1 MPSLHLIVVSLISV
15 IGNMSNLT
23 GTSMDY
29 TDIRYGILLSGG
41 QLDFLRDD
49 CQGFHRSEAMA
60 TFVKMAAIEPMHYEK
75 KNFTT
80 EIGIGQFVASTVELA
95 KLWGCDRKT
104 ASKVVR
110 LFNEMGILSSEAN
123 NRTTVHTIPCLAFW
137 LVKVNGEERTIRNPY
152 YVRASAVNVPKSE
165 TKGRKPAV
173 EAPLTE
179 VNRRGIENPDKANGS
194 SNDDSADQSKTSDVV
209 KSGVQGKA
217 KLTGFQSPNLPM
229 TMNEEQFTSATG
241 VHTSFLGEGSIL
253 SSQVGQLKDTQPMP
267 ITSRPDDNYNP
278 IDKSAQF
285 TGDGTSLSKGNIVC
299 TESLNSNSA
308 TIGVEASDSMNNVTE

>member
-1 MPSLHLIVVSLISV
+1 
-15 IGNMSNLT
+15 
-23 GTSMDY
+23 MDY

-95 KLWGCDRKT
+95 TLWGCDRKT
-104 ASKVVR
+104 AAKVVR
-110 LFNEMGILSSEAN
+110 MFNEMGILSSEAN
-123 NRTTVHTIPCLAFW
+123 NRTTVHTIHSLAFW

-152 YVRASAVNVPKSE
+152 YVRASAVHVPKSE

-173 EAPLTE
+173 EVPLTE
-179 VNRRGIENPDKANGS
+179 LSGIGKENSDKTNGS
-194 SNDDSADQSKTSDVV
+194 LNDDSADQSKAPDVV
-209 KSGVQGKA
+209 KTGVQGKA
-217 KLTGFQSPNLPM
+217 KQTGFQSPNPPV
-229 TMNEEQFTSATG
+229 TMNEEQFTSVIG
-241 VHTSFLGEGSIL
+241 FHTSILGEGSIL

-267 ITSRPDDNYNP
+267 ITSRPDGNYNP
-278 IDKSAQF
+278 IDKSAHF
-285 TGDGTSLSKGNIVC
+285 SSDGTTLSKGNIAC
-299 TESLNSNSA
+299 TECLSSNSSIMA
-308 TIGVEASDSMNNVTE
+308 VEASDSMNDATE

>member
-1 MPSLHLIVVSLISV
+1 MKT
-15 IGNMSNLT
+15 ME
-23 GTSMDY
+23 Y
-29 TDIRYGILLSGG
+29 TDIRYGILLSSG
-41 QLDFLRDD
+41 QQDFLRDD

-75 KNFTT
+75 KNFSA

-110 LFNEMGILSSEAN
+110 LFNEIGILSSKAN

-152 YVRASAVNVPKSE
+152 YVRASAVHVSKSE

-179 VNRRGIENPDKANGS
+179 LSGMGKENSDKTNGS
-194 SNDDSADQSKTSDVV
+194 LNDDSADQSKAPDVV
-209 KSGVQGKA
+209 KSGVQSDA
-217 KLTGFQSPNLPM
+217 KLTSYQSPNPPV
-229 TMNEEQFTSATG
+229 TMDEEQFTSATG
-241 VHTSFLGEGSIL
+241 VHTSILGEGSIL
-253 SSQVGQLKDTQPMP
+253 SSQVGQQKDTQLMP
-267 ITSRPDDNYNP
+267 ISSRPDGNHNP
-278 IDKSAQF
+278 IDKSAHF
-285 TGDGTSLSKGNIVC
+285 SGDGTTLSKGNIVC
-299 TESLNSNSA
+299 TECLSSNSA
-308 TIGVEASDSMNNVTE
+308 IIVVEASNSILDATE

>member
-1 MPSLHLIVVSLISV
+1 
-15 IGNMSNLT
+15 MSNLT

-41 QLDFLRDD
+41 QLDFLRDY
-49 CQGFHRSEAMA
+49 CQGFHRSEALA

-75 KNFTT
+75 KNFTA

-137 LVKVNGEERTIRNPY
+137 LVKVNGEEKTVRNPHY
-152 YVRASAVNVPKSE
+152 LRASAVNVPKSE
-165 TKGRKPAV
+165 TKGRKTAGK
-173 EAPLTE
+173 APLTE
-179 VNRRGIENPDKANGS
+179 ENGRRIENPDKANGS
-194 SNDDSADQSKTSDVV
+194 LNDDSADQSKAPDVV

-217 KLTGFQSPNLPM
+217 KLTGFQSPNPPV
-229 TMNEEQFTSATG
+229 TMNEEQFTSATD
-241 VHTSFLGEGSIL
+241 VHTSIHGDGSIL
-253 SSQVGQLKDTQPMP
+253 GSQVGQLKDTQPMP
-267 ITSRPDDNYNP
+267 ITSRPPGNHDLL
-278 IDKSAQF
+278 DKTIRFS
-285 TGDGTSLSKGNIVC
+285 GDGTTPSKGNEAC
-299 TESLNSNSA
+299 TECLSSNSN
-308 TIGVEASDSMNNVTE
+308 TIGVEASDSI

>member
-1 MPSLHLIVVSLISV
+1 
-15 IGNMSNLT
+15 
-23 GTSMDY
+23 MDY
-29 TDIRYGILLSGG
+29 TDIRYGILLSSG

-49 CQGFHRSEAMA
+49 CQGFHRSEALA

-75 KNFTT
+75 KNFTA

-137 LVKVNGEERTIRNPY
+137 LVKADGEEKTVRNPHY
-152 YVRASAVNVPKSE
+152 LRASAVNVVKSQ
-165 TKGRKPAV
+165 TNGRKPAV

-179 VNRRGIENPDKANGS
+179 KNGRGKENPDKTNGS
-194 SNDDSADQSKTSDVV
+194 LNDDSADQSKTPDVV
-209 KSGVQGKA
+209 KSGAQGRA
-217 KLTGFQSPNLPM
+217 KLTSSQSPNPPM
-229 TMNEEQFTSATG
+229 TMDEEQFTSATG
-241 VHTSFLGEGSIL
+241 VRTSIHGDGSIL
-253 SSQVGQLKDTQPMP
+253 GSQVGQLKDTQPMP
-267 ITSRPDDNYNP
+267 ISSRPDGNYNP

-285 TGDGTSLSKGNIVC
+285 SGDGTTLSKDNIVC
-299 TESLNSNSA
+299 TECLSNNSSIMA
-308 TIGVEASDSMNNVTE
+308 VKLQIQ

>member
-1 MPSLHLIVVSLISV
+1 MPSLHPIGVSLISV

-29 TDIRYGILLSGG
+29 TDIRYGILLSCG
-41 QLDFLRDD
+41 QMDFLRDD

-75 KNFTT
+75 NFSA

-104 ASKVVR
+104 AAKVVR

-123 NRTTVHTIPCLAFW
+123 NRTTVHTIHCLAFW
-137 LVKVNGEERTIRNPY
+137 LVKVNGEERAIRNPY
-152 YVRASAVNVPKSE
+152 YVRSSAVNVPKSE
-165 TKGRKPAV
+165 TKGRKPAGK
-173 EAPLTE
+173 APLTE
-179 VNRRGIENPDKANGS
+179 ENGRGIENPDKANGS
-194 SNDDSADQSKTSDVV
+194 LNDDSADQSKAPDVV

-217 KLTGFQSPNLPM
+217 RQTGFQYPNPPV
-229 TMNEEQFTSATG
+229 TMDEEQFTSATG
-241 VHTSFLGEGSIL
+241 VHTSILGEGSIL

-267 ITSRPDDNYNP
+267 ISSRPDGNYNP
-278 IDKSAQF
+278 IDKSAHF
-285 TGDGTSLSKGNIVC
+285 SGDGTTLSKGNIVC
-299 TESLNSNSA
+299 TECLSSNSSIMA
-308 TIGVEASDSMNNVTE
+308 VEASDSMNDATE

>member
-1 MPSLHLIVVSLISV
+1 
-15 IGNMSNLT
+15 MSNLT

-95 KLWGCDRKT
+95 TLWGCDRKT
-104 ASKVVR
+104 AAKVVR
-110 LFNEMGILSSEAN
+110 MFNEMGILSSEAN
-123 NRTTVHTIPCLAFW
+123 NRTTVHTIHSLAFW
-137 LVKVNGEERTIRNPY
+137 LVKVNGEERTSRNPY
-152 YVRASAVNVPKSE
+152 YVRSSAVNVPKSE

-179 VNRRGIENPDKANGS
+179 ESGRRIENPDKANGS
-194 SNDDSADQSKTSDVV
+194 LNDDSADQSKAPDVV
-209 KSGVQGKA
+209 KTGVQGKA
-217 KLTGFQSPNLPM
+217 KQTGFQSPNPPV
-229 TMNEEQFTSATG
+229 TMNEEQFTSAIG
-241 VHTSFLGEGSIL
+241 VHTSILGEGSIL

-267 ITSRPDDNYNP
+267 ITSRPDGNHNLL
-278 IDKSAQF
+278 DKTIQF
-285 TGDGTSLSKGNIVC
+285 SCDGTTLSKGNIVC
-299 TESLNSNSA
+299 MECLSSNSA